1 MEGCDDNESV
11 RTDIKSSVG
20 EVVFL
25 PGIQD
30 KPQMSIYRNPL
41 DDLIW
46 MTLNQL

>member
-11 RTDIKSSVG
+11 RTDIKSSAG

-25 PGIQD
+25 PGVQD

-41 DDLIW
+41 DDLEPVLV
-46 MTLNQL
+46 T